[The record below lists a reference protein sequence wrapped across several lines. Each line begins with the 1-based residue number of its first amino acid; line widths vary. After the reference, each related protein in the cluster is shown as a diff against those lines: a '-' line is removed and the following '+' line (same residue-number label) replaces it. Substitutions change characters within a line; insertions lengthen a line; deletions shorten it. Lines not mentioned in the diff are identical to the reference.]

1 MVAWHGQP
9 VEHLEPFHPVCCR
22 RRELQLQQGLQPGV
36 AKSQINI
43 EAWFSKLS
51 FCSRPTSLP
60 TTLGSTLGSVQ
71 LQAKQMLSNIEDGD
85 DNCNDADDD
94 MEMAMDDDNDGDKT
108 MTEYKNN
115 GIAGAALLL
124 ILANICLGC
133 KYKWVKDLKAIG
145 GELACILP
153 YLNLLINCKCKYY

>member
-1 MVAWHGQP
+1 
-9 VEHLEPFHPVCCR
+9 
-22 RRELQLQQGLQPGV
+22 
-36 AKSQINI
+36 
-43 EAWFSKLS
+43 
-51 FCSRPTSLP
+51 
-60 TTLGSTLGSVQ
+60 
-71 LQAKQMLSNIEDGD
+71 MLSNIEDGD

-133 KYKWVKDLKAIG
+133 KYKWVKDLKSIK
-145 GELACILP
+145 LACLELKLIL
-153 YLNLLINCKCKYY
+153 LLTASASESKIWKQLVEN